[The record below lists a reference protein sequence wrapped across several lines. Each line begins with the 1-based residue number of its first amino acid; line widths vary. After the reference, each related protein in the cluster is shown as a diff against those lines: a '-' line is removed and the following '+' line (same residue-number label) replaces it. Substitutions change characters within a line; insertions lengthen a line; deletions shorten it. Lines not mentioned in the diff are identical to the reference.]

1 MAFMKVGAATVA
13 KKQRLYIMS
22 IELPSGMRVVKI
34 GKASGESSK
43 ERMLQINGSIFD
55 KFRCTA
61 KISIKRDREV
71 PADKV
76 FEYETILHRFFSA
89 YKYDPPHKFD
99 GSGECFVLPHD
110 SEDVVTAYELVIAGE
125 VPDFTYTA
133 TASIKEDE
141 LQF

>member
-1 MAFMKVGAATVA
+1 MAFMKVGVAPVA

-22 IELPSGMRVVKI
+22 IELPSGMCVVKI

-76 FEYETILHRFFSA
+76 FEYETILHRFFA
-89 YKYDPPHKFD
+89 DYKYETKHAWD
-99 GSGECFVLPHD
+99 GVTETFVVD
-110 SEDVVTAYELVIAGE
+110 MSDVVTAYELVIAGE
-125 VPDFTYTA
+125 VPDFTYVVQE
-133 TASIKEDE
+133 SEDKDE
-141 LQF
+141 LSF

>member
-1 MAFMKVGAATVA
+1 MAFMKVGAAPVA

-22 IELPSGMRVVKI
+22 IELPSGMCVVKI

-76 FEYETILHRFFSA
+76 FEYETILHRFFVD
-89 YKYDPPHKFD
+89 YKYNTAHKFD
-99 GSGECFVLPHD
+99 GSGECFVVD
-110 SEDVVTAYELVIAGE
+110 TNDVVTTYELVIAGE

-133 TASIKEDE
+133 PAIILKDE